1 MLLPNT
7 VGEPAAFMANRLRK
21 TLAETRYTG
30 LGLARDVAIT
40 ISMGVA
46 TCPRDATNIAD
57 LLDLSDQALYTAKAN
72 GRNQVVLYG
81 VEQQPIFYD

>member
-7 VGEPAAFMANRLRK
+7 HGEAAAFMANRLRK

-30 LGLARDVAIT
+30 LGLARDVSIT

-46 TCPRDATNIAD
+46 TCPRDATEVTVLIDLAD
-57 LLDLSDQALYTAKAN
+57 QSLYKAKAN
-72 GRNQVVLYG
+72 GRNQVVLHG